1 MLSDLQKT
9 VIPIV
14 MDVATFEMIDHCNP
28 VPLSRTPSE
37 GNQLFNYLNEAE
49 RNQNDRLFV
58 EKVSTMMP
66 AESDPLVRRSPA
78 SGNRSLSFDE
88 IYRPIRTGR
97 RASFSVS
104 GSRAATNRPT
114 ETVRAH
120 TSDLP
125 LPVEPNKIFLARA
138 HTALAPKRA
147 KDA

>member
-1 MLSDLQKT
+1 MLSDLQKN

-28 VPLSRTPSE
+28 GPLSRTPS
-37 GNQLFNYLNEAE
+37 YLNDAE
-49 RNQNDRLFV
+49 RNQNDRLFI

-66 AESDPLVRRSPA
+66 AESDPLVIRSPA
-78 SGNRSLSFDE
+78 SFSAGD
-88 IYRPIRTGR
+88 RPIRTGR
-97 RASFSVS
+97 RASFSGS
-104 GSRAATNRPT
+104 GSRAATNRPI
-114 ETVRAH
+114 EVVRAH

-125 LPVEPNKIFLARA
+125 VEPKTFLARA